1 MKIDAHQHFWKYD
14 ATEYPWIGAGTVL
27 ERSWMPEDLRP
38 ILEGAG
44 MDGCVA
50 VQARQSMEESRW
62 LLDLAEEHSWIR
74 GVVGWVDLRSEKVDE
89 ELGELMGR
97 RGLVGVRHV
106 VQDEV
111 DEDFLGGAEFCRG
124 VGKLAGYGL
133 AYDLLIYARQ
143 LGSAVRMVERFPE
156 QRFVIDHLA
165 KPEIRLGKLEG
176 WREWMKEMGKFPQVM
191 CKVSG
196 MVTEAAVGDWK
207 AEDLRP
213 YIEVVLEVFGV
224 DRLMFGSDWPVCLL
238 AADYGRVLGVV
249 EGALEG
255 FSVADRAKIFGGN
268 ALRFYGLEG

>member
-111 DEDFLGGAEFCRG
+111 DEDFLGGGEFCRG

-196 MVTEAAVGDWK
+196 MVTEARVGDWK

>member
-74 GVVGWVDLRSEKVDE
+74 GVVGWVDLRSERVDE

-111 DEDFLGGAEFCRG
+111 DEDFLGGGAFCRG

-143 LGSAVRMVERFPE
+143 LESAVRMVERFPE

-196 MVTEAAVGDWK
+196 MVTEARVGDWK

-213 YIEVVLEVFGV
+213 YMEVVLEVFGV

-255 FSVADRAKIFGGN
+255 FSAEDRAKIFGGN

>member
-44 MDGCVA
+44 MAGCVA

-62 LLDLAEEHSWIR
+62 LLDLAEEHSWMR
-74 GVVGWVDLRSEKVDE
+74 GVVGWVDLRSERVDE

-111 DEDFLGGAEFCRG
+111 DEDFLGGGAFCRG

-133 AYDLLIYARQ
+133 ADDLLIYARQ
-143 LGSAVRMVERFPE
+143 LESAVRMVERFPE

-213 YIEVVLEVFGV
+213 YMEVVLEVFGV

>member
-44 MDGCVA
+44 MAGCVA
-50 VQARQSMEESRW
+50 VQARQSREESRW
-62 LLDLAEEHSWIR
+62 RLDWAEEHSWMR
-74 GVVGWVDLRSEKVDE
+74 GVVGWVDLRSERVDE
-89 ELGELMGR
+89 ELGELTGR

-111 DEDFLGGAEFCRG
+111 DEDFLGGGAFCRG

-143 LGSAVRMVERFPE
+143 LESAVRMVERFPE

-196 MVTEAAVGDWK
+196 MVTEARVGDWK

-213 YIEVVLEVFGV
+213 YMEVVLEVFGV

-255 FSVADRAKIFGGN
+255 FSVVDRAKIFGGN

>member
-74 GVVGWVDLRSEKVDE
+74 GVVGWVDLRSERVDE

-111 DEDFLGGAEFCRG
+111 DEDFLGGGAFCRG

-143 LGSAVRMVERFPE
+143 LESAVRMVERFPE

-213 YIEVVLEVFGV
+213 YMEVVLEVFGV

-255 FSVADRAKIFGGN
+255 FSAEDRAKIFGGN

>member
-1 MKIDAHQHFWKYD
+1 M
-14 ATEYPWIGAGTVL
+14 
-27 ERSWMPEDLRP
+27 
-38 ILEGAG
+38 
-44 MDGCVA
+44 
-50 VQARQSMEESRW
+50 
-62 LLDLAEEHSWIR
+62 
-74 GVVGWVDLRSEKVDE
+74 
-89 ELGELMGR
+89 
-97 RGLVGVRHV
+97 
-106 VQDEV
+106 
-111 DEDFLGGAEFCRG
+111 DEDFLGGGEFCRG

-196 MVTEAAVGDWK
+196 MVTEARVGDWK

-268 ALRFYGLEG
+268 ALRF

>member
-74 GVVGWVDLRSEKVDE
+74 GVVGWVDLRSERVDE

-111 DEDFLGGAEFCRG
+111 DEDFLGGGEFCRG

-196 MVTEAAVGDWK
+196 MVTEARVGDWK